1 MNDLERFVAEFNQK
15 IEASGKTNKE
25 IADECE
31 IHESQIS
38 RLRKGKRYPS
48 GKLLL
53 KLIRL
58 LKLKL

>member
-1 MNDLERFVAEFNQK
+1 MDDLERFVAEFNRK
-15 IEASGKTNKE
+15 METSGKKNKE
-25 IADECE
+25 IADACE
-31 IHESQIS
+31 IHESEIS

-53 KLIRL
+53 KLIRV